1 MALSRQAIETLLDLV
16 DNRIDAFHIHDMEDA
31 LELDGLERTRSEL
44 RALLGMRDNPHRSAE
59 IVPLFPQAVP
69 GY

>member
-16 DNRIDAFHIHDMEDA
+16 DNRIDAFHIQDMDDA
-31 LELDGLERTRSEL
+31 LELDGLERTRAEL
-44 RALLGMRDNPHRSAE
+44 RALLGVRDNRHRSAD
-59 IVPLFPQAVP
+59 IVPLFPQAAP